1 LRTVRNSELVT
12 VSPRQSGDGPIL
24 KAVSKKR
31 KRKAATRTQT
41 AGARPNRGGGRPAR
55 LTRPR
60 RTIPRLGILLGG
72 LAAVLVVAALIVF
85 VTSLP
90 KAGQA
95 TPTPTPGAPA
105 LLATTGGMARG
116 QPVDGISCQSSEQ
129 LVYHIHAYL
138 AVYTSGTP
146 RAIPA
151 GIGIVPPV
159 LTTPTADGPIVY
171 GGTCFYWLH
180 SHTQDGIIHI
190 ESPTARVYTLGN
202 YFDIWNQP
210 LSATQ
215 VGLAR
220 GAVTAYV
227 DGKPFTGDPRSIPL
241 MDHTLIQLDIGSAAP
256 GPQRF
261 TFPAGL

>member
-1 LRTVRNSELVT
+1 MRTVRNSELVT
-12 VSPRQSGDGPIL
+12 ISARRRGDRPIL
-24 KAVSKKR
+24 KAVSKKS
-31 KRKAATRTQT
+31 KRKATARAQP
-41 AGARPNRGGGRPAR
+41 AGARPNRGGGRPAQPTQPDR
-55 LTRPR
+55 TR
-60 RTIPRLGILLGG
+60 PRLGILLSG

-85 VTSLP
+85 VTSAP
-90 KAGQA
+90 KAAPTA
-95 TPTPTPGAPA
+95 TPRVPA
-105 LLATTGGMARG
+105 LLATTVGMVQG

-129 LVYHIHAYL
+129 LVYHIHAHL

-159 LTTPTADGPIVY
+159 LSTPTAAGPIVY

-215 VGLAR
+215 VGPAR

-241 MDHTLIQLDIGSAAP
+241 MDHTRVQLDVGSPSP
-256 GPQRF
+256 GPQPF